1 MSNLTSIIL
10 IVASLGLFFG
20 YIDPTY
26 SDIKRDVSSTK
37 GEFEQALENSKNV
50 QEERNKLMG
59 KYTTIR
65 EENIS
70 KLAKMLPD
78 NIDNVRL
85 LIELERLANAHS
97 MRIRDFRADT
107 GEKSETIGQGVASYG
122 TLTLSFS
129 TTATYNTFLA
139 FLRDLERNRRIL
151 DITTISFASSDT
163 NDVYDYSLTLKT
175 YWLK

>member
-26 SDIKRDVSSTK
+26 SKVKQEIGESK
-37 GEFEQALENSKNV
+37 GEYEQALKNSMNV
-50 QEERNKLMG
+50 QDERNRLMT
-59 KYTTIR
+59 KYRTVN
-65 EENIS
+65 EENEA

-85 LIELERLANAHS
+85 IIELDRLASVHS
-97 MRIRDFRADT
+97 MRIRDFRTDT
-107 GEKSETIGQGVASYG
+107 GEKSDTIGQGVATYG
-122 TLTLSFS
+122 TLTVTFS
-129 TTATYNTFLA
+129 TTATYGTFLA

-151 DITTISFASSDT
+151 DITTVSFASSDT
-163 NDVYDYSLTLKT
+163 NDVYDYNITLKT